1 MRMVCLP
8 RLTLVFHGDEQ
19 GCGLRPSSLQ
29 EKLAR
34 SVERKRTLARFR
46 RLAASGATSRI
57 VFGALRVGRGAGG
70 IGQRKAEP
78 ARFQWVSR

>member
-46 RLAASGATSRI
+46 RLAASGATSRT
-57 VFGALRVGRGAGG
+57 VFGCCASGGVQALTGHRNADR
-70 IGQRKAEP
+70 
-78 ARFQWVSR
+78 ARFQWVAR